1 FLPIGFMSGIVGRF
15 MKSFGLTMAFAV
27 MVSLLVSFTLT
38 PMLGARWLK
47 VRREEGDAA
56 HPAHTSRESGW
67 FGPLDRGY
75 TRTLEWALSHRKA
88 VALTALLVFLSSV
101 PLFMIVN
108 KNFMPLDDQS
118 EFEIGLRAPE
128 GTSLQS
134 TELIANRVAT
144 RLRASYPE
152 VAFTMVTVAD
162 DSARTAN
169 VATIYVRLLP
179 LGERDR
185 DVFAVADAVRKELKA
200 QYASSGLRAAVRPLG
215 MMAGGG
221 QQSAEIQFVLNGPDI
236 AKLQEY
242 AQNVAAETRDV
253 PGAVDVD
260 ISLNPGKPELEVTL
274 DRAKAADLGV
284 QIGDAA
290 EAMRLLVGGDQV
302 TTYNEGDEQYE
313 VHVRAM
319 PDYRRTVA
327 DVGGLT
333 VASSRLGS
341 VALDNIASFEPGS
354 APAEIQ
360 RLNRARQVTVYA
372 SLLPGVG
379 QTNVM
384 DAMQAS
390 ASRLNLGPE
399 YFTRFAGRSRELRR
413 TGQAFLLAFGL
424 SLVFMYM
431 ILAAQFE
438 SWLHPITIL
447 LSLPLTLPFALVS
460 IIVAGQSLNV
470 MSGLGLLVLFGVVK
484 KNSILQID
492 RANQLREHGMS
503 THEAVVQAS
512 RDRFRP
518 ILMTTLSFVAGMVP
532 LVLSSGVGSG
542 TNRAIGFVI
551 IGGQTLVL
559 VLTLVVTPVAY
570 SMFDDASKVGVWGRV
585 YEWAVRVAGRLAARV
600 RPAGATGAGLLLAL
614 LLGAPA
620 YGQALAQKGGPPA
633 PAASDAPLLRLT
645 LDDAVRLGLENNMDL
660 KVDRLDPQIAME
672 RVGQAESVF
681 LPALASSLTRNSALA
696 PPTSFLV
703 GNQGVQSTTGTGAIS
718 VSQRLPHFGTSYAT
732 GWDTTRS
739 KSTSQFSNYNP
750 ILTSR
755 IQFTVSQPLL
765 RDLTIDA
772 GRQQLIVSKR
782 NHQIS
787 DTRFRE
793 TVVRTLSDVK
803 KAYWDLVA
811 ARALVEVQQ
820 RSLELARELVR
831 INKARVDVGQAP
843 PLDLVT
849 AQAEEAQ
856 RDENLTIAQVTLKQ
870 AEDRLRMLV
879 LDPDN
884 QGFWTTAIDPTDRPT
899 LLGGVPDVESV
910 IDRALKQRLDLVRAR
925 AELENVRTNV
935 RFYKNQ
941 TLPDVRFQVNFQSA
955 GLGGTRLIRTGGF
968 PGTVVGSE
976 PVSFGYVM
984 DQVFRSAY
992 PTWIVGVNVTYPLGR
1007 SADEASLA
1015 RSRIEEAQA
1024 RARLQTS
1031 ELKAVRQ
1038 LRQSAWQ
1045 VDMNARRINT
1055 SRAGRAL
1062 AEQRLEAE
1070 QKRFEVGMSTT
1081 FLVVQAQRDL
1091 AQARNNEL
1099 QAALEYVKAVI
1110 EFETLQE
1117 AGPAAGT
1124 TTGAS
1129 TATMT
1134 VSGSTV
1140 SGSTAA
1146 LQPAA
1151 SAMAIR

>member
-1 FLPIGFMSGIVGRF
+1 
-15 MKSFGLTMAFAV
+15 

-47 VRREEGDAA
+47 VRREDGDPE
-56 HPAHTSRESGW
+56 HPAHTSRESSW
-67 FGPLDRGY
+67 FGPLDHGY
-75 TRTLEWALSHRKA
+75 TKALEWALAHRRA
-88 VALTALLVFLSSV
+88 VALIAFLVFLSSA

-108 KNFMPLDDQS
+108 KNFLPVDDQS
-118 EFEIGLRAPE
+118 EFEVGLRATE

-134 TELIANRVAT
+134 TELIANRIAT
-144 RLRASYPE
+144 RLRTGYPE

-169 VATIYVRLLP
+169 VATIYVRLVP

-185 DVFAVADAVRKELKA
+185 DVFAVSELIRQELKT
-200 QYASSGLRAAVRPLG
+200 QYASSGLRPAVRPIAAMG
-215 MMAGGG
+215 GGG

-236 AKLQEY
+236 AKLQGY
-242 AQNVAAETRDV
+242 AQHVAAETRKV

-260 ISLNPGKPELEVTL
+260 ISLNPGKPELEVSL

-284 QIGDAA
+284 QLGDAA

-313 VHVRAM
+313 VHLRAL
-319 PDYRRTVA
+319 PGFRRTVA
-327 DVGGLT
+327 DVGALT
-333 VASSRLGS
+333 VPSSRLGS
-341 VALDNIASFEPGS
+341 IALDNIATFEPGT

-360 RLNRARQVTVYA
+360 RLNRERQVTVYS

-384 DAMQAS
+384 DAMQA
-390 ASRLNLGPE
+390 AADRLNLGPE
-399 YFTRFAGRSRELRR
+399 YRTRFAGRSRELAR
-413 TGQAFLLAFGL
+413 TDRAFLLAFGL
-424 SLVFMYM
+424 SLVFMYL

-438 SWLHPITIL
+438 SWLHPVTIL

-460 IIVAGQSLNV
+460 IIVAGQSLNIF
-470 MSGLGLLVLFGVVK
+470 SGLGLLVLFGVVK

-492 RANQLREHGMS
+492 RANQLRDHGMS
-503 THEAVVQAS
+503 VHEAIIQAS
-512 RDRFRP
+512 RDRLRP

-559 VLTLVVTPVAY
+559 VLPLVVTPVAY
-570 SMFDDASKVGVWGRV
+570 SMFDDASKAGVWSRA
-585 YEWAVRVAGRLAARV
+585 YEWLARV
-600 RPAGATGAGLLLAL
+600 GGWVASRLRPAGATGAGVLLAL
-614 LLGAPA
+614 LLASPAGGQSVVQSSAGQASTAAGAPV
-620 YGQALAQKGGPPA
+620 
-633 PAASDAPLLRLT
+633 LRLT

-660 KVDRLDPQIAME
+660 KVDRLDPQIAKE
-672 RVGQAESVF
+672 RVDQAESVF
-681 LPALASSLTRNSALA
+681 LPALTSSLSRNSALA

-703 GNQGVQSTTGTGAIS
+703 GNQGVQSVTGTGS
-718 VSQRLPHFGTSYAT
+718 VSIAQRLPHFGTSYAT

-755 IQFTVSQPLL
+755 VQFTVSQPLL
-765 RDLTIDA
+765 KDLTIDA
-772 GRQQLIVSKR
+772 GRQQLIISKR
-782 NHQIS
+782 NREIS

-811 ARALVEVQQ
+811 ARALVDVQQ

-831 INKARVDVGQAP
+831 INKARVDVGQSP

-879 LDPDN
+879 LDPAG
-884 QGFWTTAIDPTDRPT
+884 QAFWTTAIEPTDRPT
-899 LLGGVPDVESV
+899 LLGAVPDVDGV
-910 IDRALKQRLDLVRAR
+910 IDRALRQRLDLIRAR
-925 AELENVRTNV
+925 TELEIVRTNI

-941 TLPDVRFQVNFQSA
+941 ALPDVRFQVNFQST

-968 PGTVVGSE
+968 PGTVVGTE

-992 PTWIVGVNVTYPLGR
+992 PTWIVGLNVTYPLGR

-1024 RARLQTS
+1024 TARLQSS

-1062 AEQRLEAE
+1062 AEQRLDAE

-1117 AGPAAGT
+1117 AGPAGAT
-1124 TTGAS
+1124 TTGSSTASVTVTGSAVTGS
-1129 TATMT
+1129 TAT
-1134 VSGSTV
+1134 
-1140 SGSTAA
+1140 

-1151 SAMAIR
+1151 STSSIR